1 MDSRDASASKNDDHI
16 NNHDNHNHI
25 RRRATTLC
33 GSSIMGKRWTS
44 NQRWAY
50 STTTGT
56 TMIIII
62 IIDGQLSWSMILLVM
77 SIQKNVSRK
86 TFICRVCEFGGDDC
100 VHNESVEDTRI
111 PTKYCSMIIVNITMI
126 LNIKTPRY
134 PSSMRIRMSQKTF
147 FLFSNSFWKNM
158 PNGV

>member
-56 TMIIII
+56 TKIIII
-62 IIDGQLSWSMILLVM
+62 IIDGQLSWSMILLVKP
-77 SIQKNVSRK
+77 IQKNVSSK

-134 PSSMRIRMSQKTF
+134 PLSMKIRMSQKTF
-147 FLFSNSFWKNM
+147 IFILLFFLDQSCEM
-158 PNGV
+158 V